1 MSNIEE
7 AIQELIDQQV
17 QESIDNAIDDNYTIT
32 DLRDRIEMLE
42 EQINGQSNNDMIEQ
56 LATVILDSV
65 AKNKVIVSVSYVE
78 DLKRQIE
85 KLTIKEEV

>member
-42 EQINGQSNNDMIEQ
+42 EQICGQSNNDMIEQ
-56 LATVILDSV
+56 LATVILDGV

>member
-42 EQINGQSNNDMIEQ
+42 ENFNGQSNNDVIEQ
-56 LATVILDSV
+56 LATAILDSV

-85 KLTIKEEV
+85 ELTIKEEV

>member
-85 KLTIKEEV
+85 KLTTKEEV

>member
-7 AIQELIDQQV
+7 AIQELVDQQV
-17 QESIDNAIDDNYTIT
+17 QEVIDTAIDDNYTIT

-85 KLTIKEEV
+85 KLTTKEEV